1 MSIDWAI
8 QNLISSNYNQ
18 CDRKKQYYE
27 LRDTVD
33 SRLKVCPCCNTVWE
47 YKIYGEKRQTDS
59 KSSYRTYNNIPTIGK
74 LRIYMPGHNSNK
86 ELK

>member
-47 YKIYGEKRQTDS
+47 HKIYGE
-59 KSSYRTYNNIPTIGK
+59 
-74 LRIYMPGHNSNK
+74 
-86 ELK
+86 